1 MYKNLKVPFINIFFI
16 RIHTKKEKSYCK
28 VLIFDFFL
36 LQIIK
41 KAPEKYQ
48 NIQKWYENLNVT
60 FINTYFIQ
68 IHTKKKEFNCELKIF
83 CIIFAKYIKKY
94 QKSTKIYKQMYKNL
108 KVPFINIFFTQ
119 IHMKKKKSYCKVLNF
134 WIIFVVIY
142 QKKKYQ
148 KNTKIFKKGMKT

>member
-68 IHTKKKEFNCELKIF
+68 IHMQKKEFNCELKIF
-83 CIIFAKYIKKY
+83 YIIFAKYIKSTRKVPKCT
-94 QKSTKIYKQMYKNL
+94 QKRYENL
-108 KVPFINIFFTQ
+108 KVPYKNMYFIQ
-119 IHMKKKKSYCKVLNF
+119 IHM
-134 WIIFVVIY
+134 
-142 QKKKYQ
+142 QKKDF
-148 KNTKIFKKGMKT
+148 NCEI